1 MIRTYRA
8 KPELVEAVQ
17 YDGSNLDELRLLT
30 ANALF
35 IDSYAQS
42 KGVGYIHV
50 EPIIEL
56 NSVNG
61 KVKIK
66 KGDFIIKRNEGFSI
80 YKPREFRR
88 IFESV

>member
-1 MIRTYRA
+1 MIKTYRA

-17 YDGSNLDELRLLT
+17 YDGSNFEELRLL
-30 ANALF
+30 AAHALF
-35 IDSYAQS
+35 IDSYAKH
-42 KGVGYIHV
+42 KGVGDIHI
-50 EPIIEL
+50 EPSIEL

-80 YKPREFRR
+80 CKPREFQR
-88 IFESV
+88 IYETV